1 MERDVNK
8 LLKEITL
15 NARKG
20 KKGTNYLLKVELKNG
35 SSTEI
40 FCEKEFVD
48 AVKVLKDIY
57 KEPIKRKVLIEETSK
72 KREDDYQYVCILIEL
87 ADGSEF
93 RFFPKRAF
101 NIIINALYQKLE
113 NENKVKSEK

>member
-1 MERDVNK
+1 MNRDLSKV
-8 LLKEITL
+8 LKDITL
-15 NARKG
+15 VAKKG
-20 KKGTNYLLKVELKNG
+20 KNGKIYYVKVDLING

-40 FCEKEFVD
+40 FCEKEFVE
-48 AVKVLKDIY
+48 AVKVLKDMY
-57 KEPIKRKVLIEETSK
+57 KEPIKKKILVEETS
-72 KREDDYQYVCILIEL
+72 EDKGVVYTCVLIEL

-93 RFFPKRAF
+93 RWFPKRAF